1 MIRSCKYYA
10 SVNSFYFGILEHQ
23 SSTKSHL
30 FLTRLNHVD
39 QDKEILKNINQS
51 SKDLDIFL

>member
-1 MIRSCKYYA
+1 M
-10 SVNSFYFGILEHQ
+10 NSFYFGILEHQ